1 MIFACLRQNRNARTF
16 LDTIFIRRSDCLYYL
31 LHEELVVR
39 QGIEEKYASSTINI
53 VTLFTHG
60 LYVCKTSDSLIA
72 D

>member
-1 MIFACLRQNRNARTF
+1 MLGHFWILY
-16 LDTIFIRRSDCLYYL
+16 LLGGERRSDCLYYL

-53 VTLFTHG
+53 LTLFTYG
-60 LYVCKTSDSLIA
+60 LYACKTIDSLIA